1 MTQDW
6 QDEIL
11 KEWTAKKGKKF
22 KVSDA
27 LRDRLSTQFRGEVL
41 YHEPMSLHT
50 SMRVGGAADIFVKP
64 VDLEDLRKILVI
76 AQEEQIPLTHLGSGS
91 NTLVKD
97 GGIRGLVVVP
107 PASLS
112 QCRLIDQGDDWGDLE
127 AGAGVKITRAVHAAR
142 EHSLSGL
149 EPLVGIPGT
158 IGGALFMNAG
168 AHGVEVKDLIRSI
181 TLLEKGGEAVTLG
194 REKMEFEYRKLKIP
208 RTSFILSG
216 IFRLKKGKDEEIA
229 GRIEHYQKWRI
240 EKQPLNFPN
249 VGSVF
254 KNPLPAKKGEKI
266 PSAGQ
271 LIDEAGLKN
280 VRIGGA
286 RISEKHANFIIN
298 ENRATSR
305 DVLVLINLARDKVK
319 EMTGIVLEPE
329 VKIIGEDA

>member
-1 MTQDW
+1 MQNW

-11 KEWTAKKGKKF
+11 KAWEAKKGKF
-22 KVSDA
+22 KVSDD
-27 LRDRLSTQFRGEVL
+27 LRDRLATQFRGEVL
-41 YHEPMSLHT
+41 YGEPMNAHT
-50 SMRVGGAADIFVKP
+50 SMRVGGPADIFLKP
-64 VDLEDLRKILVI
+64 VDLEDLKTIIRL
-76 AQEEQIPLTHLGSGS
+76 AEEEQIPVTHLGSGS

-97 GGIRGLVVVP
+97 GGIRGMVVVP
-107 PASLS
+107 PATLS
-112 QCRLIDQGDDWGDLE
+112 QCRLVDQGDDWGDLE
-127 AGAGVKITRAVHAAR
+127 VESAVKITRAVHSAR

-168 AHGVEVKDLIRSI
+168 AHGVEMKDLVRSL
-181 TLLEKGGEAVTLG
+181 TVLEKGGEVISLG
-194 REKMEFEYRKLKIP
+194 REKLEFEYRKLKIP

-216 IFRLKKGKDEEIA
+216 IFRLKKGNREEISA
-229 GRIEHYQKWRI
+229 RMERYQKWRI
-240 EKQPLNFPN
+240 EKQPLHFPN

-298 ENRATSR
+298 ENKAIAR

-319 EMTGIVLEPE
+319 EMTGILLEPE
-329 VKIIGEDA
+329 VRIIGED